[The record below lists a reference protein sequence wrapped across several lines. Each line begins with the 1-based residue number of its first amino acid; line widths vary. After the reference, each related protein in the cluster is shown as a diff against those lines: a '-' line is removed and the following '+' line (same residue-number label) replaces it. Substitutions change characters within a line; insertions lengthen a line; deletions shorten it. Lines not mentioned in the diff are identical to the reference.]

1 MVKSEASWS
10 HLRARRKAGGAGR
23 WFALRLVGLNLVI
36 LFGWLS
42 CIQTGFSQEF
52 RAGTAKALITPEE
65 LGWLGGYS
73 ARNGPAEGV
82 AADLWVRALA
92 LQDKS
97 GHRIVLVN
105 ADIHIFTRGLHRE
118 IVKAARERF
127 GLRESEMMLIATHT
141 HSGPALPSGFE
152 PSISWALDEGEMRK
166 LLAEADR
173 IREQVLDAMARALS
187 NLQPARLAFGRGES
201 AFGVNR
207 RVLGSNGEYDFGSNP
222 AGISDPD
229 VPVLL
234 VESPK
239 GAPLAVVFT
248 YACHCTTIRNGQE
261 GFYKYHPDYAGI
273 AAEELERRLA
283 GATALY
289 ATGCA
294 GDIDPQPQAGVKQAE
309 LHGRSLS
316 AVVLNIV
323 GRGCLES
330 IRGPLQTS
338 YREIGLPLAAIP
350 SRQKYVELSASQ
362 IAYRQRHARF
372 VLAQMDTGNLPTEVP
387 LPIQVWQFGK
397 DLTLVAMA
405 GEVCVDYALRLKREL
420 GAARTWPVA
429 YANEVPCYIPSE
441 RILKEGGYEA
451 GWDGDQ
457 GPGVPGA
464 TGNILFYGWAA
475 PLAAGVEER
484 IFTAVHSL
492 LKESNLARPSN

>member
-1 MVKSEASWS
+1 MHCLPAVLHGKEGACPYGWIAAKQARPVEKKFCSRSLAGLGPDGNARALTPVTRMCGSPATLFLFRVETRCTTKSFDEMTVLPILCPFRIAS
-10 HLRARRKAGGAGR
+10 
-23 WFALRLVGLNLVI
+23 FAL
-36 LFGWLS
+36 
-42 CIQTGFSQEF
+42 
-52 RAGTAKALITPEE
+52 
-65 LGWLGGYS
+65 
-73 ARNGPAEGV
+73 ARSSGP
-82 AADLWVRALA
+82 
-92 LQDKS
+92 QS

-127 GLRESEMMLIATHT
+127 GLRESEIMLIATHT

-152 PSISWALDEGEMRK
+152 PRISWALDEGEMRK
-166 LLAEADR
+166 LLAAADR

-294 GDIDPQPQAGVKQAE
+294 GDIDSQPQAGVKQAE
-309 LHGRSLS
+309 LHARSLS
-316 AVVLNIV
+316 AVVLKIV
-323 GRGCLES
+323 GRGRLES

-372 VLAQMDTGNLPTEVP
+372 VLAQMDAGNLPTEVP

-457 GPGVPGA
+457 GPAFPEQPETSYSTAG
-464 TGNILFYGWAA
+464 LLHW
-475 PLAAGVEER
+475 PLE
-484 IFTAVHSL
+484 
-492 LKESNLARPSN
+492 